1 MVGVGKISISESP
14 VFDSEISLNEIRMTM
29 SRPSISALLLT
40 VNAFST
46 GSVPLKSA
54 PQSSIPESVV
64 QFMEDCEIDFGRL
77 QELTRVVVND
87 TIRFTALNFNLI
99 TDLIHF

>member
-46 GSVPLKSA
+46 GSVPLKSV

-87 TIRFTALNFNLI
+87 MIRFTALNFNLV